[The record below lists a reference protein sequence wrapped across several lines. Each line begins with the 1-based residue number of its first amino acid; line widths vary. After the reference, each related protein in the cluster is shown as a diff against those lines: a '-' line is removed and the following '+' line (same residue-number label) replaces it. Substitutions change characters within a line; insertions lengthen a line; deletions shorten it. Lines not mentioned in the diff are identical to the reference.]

1 MEKLSHYYLSISRK
15 KGSKQ
20 QKEIID
26 ELAILLSVLAR
37 LWRKVIRFTLTRNCY
52 KLEERVSFLITTK
65 LQLIS

>member
-37 LWRKVIRFTLTRNCY
+37 L
-52 KLEERVSFLITTK
+52 
-65 LQLIS
+65 